1 MKKVLIICALALSLG
16 GCGTTL
22 TNLQN
27 TIEDVFTPQANVVTK
42 NDLYA
47 FENSMTL
54 AFAGLNAYKKSC
66 QGGAIGTSCYST
78 IAKIQGYTTQIPAI
92 LSNVRTFVKNNDQ
105 VNAVTYFNEAKSLL
119 SQFEAIAT
127 ANGIKVS

>member
-16 GCGTTL
+16 GCVTANDL
-22 TNLQN
+22 AS
-27 TIEDVFTPQANVVTK
+27 DVANIFQPQANVVTK

-66 QGGAIGTSCYST
+66 QAGAIGAGCYAT
-78 IAKIQGYTTQIPAI
+78 ISKIQGYTSQIPAI

-119 SQFEAIAT
+119 TQFEAIAT